1 MRQPTRRRARAGT
14 GAGIGARSR
23 RMLSIAAMAIL
34 ALTAREAVAGAAVE
48 QLGRH
53 VQRVVQ
59 ALESVSTRWSDG
71 SSSGQRGPL
80 RAVATE
86 IFDVAETAWRLR
98 THWVVEASCPW
109 FASDLFVRHLRSTTQ
124 ADQSAETQR
133 ATR

>member
-1 MRQPTRRRARAGT
+1 
-14 GAGIGARSR
+14 
-23 RMLSIAAMAIL
+23 MLSIAAMAIL

-59 ALESVSTRWSDG
+59 ALESVSTRWTDD
-71 SSSGQRGPL
+71 SSSGRRGPL

-98 THWVVEASCPW
+98 THWIAETSRSW
-109 FASDLFVRHLRSTTQ
+109 FVSDPFVRHLRSTQ
-124 ADQSAETQR
+124 AEQSAESQR
-133 ATR
+133 ASR